1 MGNCDWLTRI
11 TTNKASA
18 VALACRVLFAAII
31 LLSFGFVLAYPAC
44 AKDEPKYV
52 GDFPDH
58 TKRQNI
64 QIIDDW
70 PVTVPYRHAPIVV
83 VPEGSEVRPPMPEVQ
98 KQLPR
103 VGKHYPADTKS
114 AKTET
119 PTAVKVNKSPP
130 AFNFPPD
137 LLPGTTGDFPLPKP
151 NFPREIGPAGKFAIP
166 MTASPS
172 MMHVPAKPMRAGGAA
187 QKGDASR
194 LRKPTNPRVNVSPIQ
209 TYSGGYVPGSLL
221 TDDKPNGCRLRA
233 R

>member
-1 MGNCDWLTRI
+1 MAVIFRI
-11 TTNKASA
+11 LLVVSA
-18 VALACRVLFAAII
+18 LFAVD
-31 LLSFGFVLAYPAC
+31 FVFASSVC

-64 QIIDDW
+64 QIIDDG
-70 PVTVPYRHAPIVV
+70 PNTVPYRHTPIVV
-83 VPEGSEVRPPMPEVQ
+83 APAGSEGRSPMLEVQ

-114 AKTET
+114 AKTEI
-119 PTAVKVNKSPP
+119 PTAVKVNRTFDFEPP
-130 AFNFPPD
+130 AVNFPPD
-137 LLPGTTGDFPLPKP
+137 LLPGTTGDFPLPKL

-166 MTASPS
+166 MTASPEVMS
-172 MMHVPAKPMRAGGAA
+172 VPAKPMRASGAV

-194 LRKPTNPRVNVSPIQ
+194 LRKPTNRSASATPIQ
-209 TYSGGYVPGSLL
+209 TYSSGYVPGSAL